1 LRGDC
6 RLVFH
11 CHSYLRQPYAAAL
24 AGISLAA
31 SRATVIASCR
41 FVAEPLR
48 PFIASNQIEVVYNG
62 VGSVAAPIDRDWP
75 RGRTTRLRIGMIG
88 RIGPEKGQLEFVK
101 AARILKSNYEF
112 VVCGAPLFSDATSIR
127 YLEQVRGFAAGL
139 PIEFPGWCEDVHPV
153 LSTLDLLV
161 VPSGPGEA
169 TTRVILEA
177 YAAGVPVVAS
187 NSGGIPEIVS
197 DGETGF
203 LAPPGDPAKLAAR
216 IAEVSKAPA
225 ELKRIAEN
233 AQHVWRE
240 RYTLVR
246 YQGQIISALERIG
259 SQAPR

>member
-1 LRGDC
+1 
-6 RLVFH
+6 
-11 CHSYLRQPYAAAL
+11 
-24 AGISLAA
+24 
-31 SRATVIASCR
+31 
-41 FVAEPLR
+41 
-48 PFIASNQIEVVYNG
+48 
-62 VGSVAAPIDRDWP
+62 
-75 RGRTTRLRIGMIG
+75 
-88 RIGPEKGQLEFVK
+88 
-101 AARILKSNYEF
+101 
-112 VVCGAPLFSDATSIR
+112 
-127 YLEQVRGFAAGL
+127 
-139 PIEFPGWCEDVHPV
+139 
-153 LSTLDLLV
+153 
-161 VPSGPGEA
+161 
-169 TTRVILEA
+169 VILEA